1 MTVDVC
7 DKMVWKPGEPHV
19 SVAAGFPL
27 SILPV
32 IKSVEALALPP
43 IELTERLL
51 ITAELAIKVDT
62 VKEEGT
68 VNEAGG

>member
-1 MTVDVC
+1 MTVEVC
-7 DKMVWKPGEPHV
+7 DKMVWKPGEPHE
-19 SVAAGFPL
+19 SVAVGFRL

-43 IELTERLL
+43 IVLTERLL

>member
-19 SVAAGFPL
+19 SVAEGFTL
-27 SILPV
+27 RILPV
-32 IKSVEALALPP
+32 AWMLDTLTLPP
-43 IELTERLL
+43 IELTDRLL

-62 VKEEGT
+62 VKVEGT
-68 VNEAGG
+68 TNEAGG

>member
-1 MTVDVC
+1 MTVEVC

-19 SVAAGFPL
+19 SVAVGFKL
-27 SILPV
+27 RILPV
-32 IKSVEALALPP
+32 VWMLDTLALPP

-68 VNEAGG
+68 INEAGG